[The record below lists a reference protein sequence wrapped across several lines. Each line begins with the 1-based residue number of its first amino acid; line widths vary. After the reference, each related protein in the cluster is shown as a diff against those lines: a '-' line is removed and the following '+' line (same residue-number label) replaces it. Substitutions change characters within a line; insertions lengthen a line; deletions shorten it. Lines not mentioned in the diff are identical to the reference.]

1 MDPLGLSWGAL
12 RVVLDRSW
20 TLLGS
25 LGVVL
30 GGSWGDLGGSR
41 GTLGRSKI
49 DQKIDPKLDSKTGRI
64 ATEKYRS
71 NLTPVDVSELEAR
84 QRTLD
89 AASQKSYQNRYR
101 YD

>member
-1 MDPLGLSWGAL
+1 M
-12 RVVLDRSW
+12 VLDRSW

-49 DQKIDPKLDSKTGRI
+49 DQKIDPKIDPKSSRI
-64 ATEKYRS
+64 REG
-71 NLTPVDVSELEAR
+71 
-84 QRTLD
+84 
-89 AASQKSYQNRYR
+89 QNRSGLMFLDVPWLSESHRKPDPTSLQNYQTG
-101 YD
+101 